1 METIPVLAHP
11 RMGVPVKPGFLP
23 FNKLYKAAKKA
34 YNIFR
39 IHPETAFAENA
50 PQHKPAAAASKS
62 SAELI
67 YIAAVIFADLRRF
80 FRKQIF

>member
-50 PQHKPAAAASKS
+50 PQHKPAAAASKN
-62 SAELI
+62 SAGLI
-67 YIAAVIFADLRRF
+67 YSGRFFADLRRF
-80 FRKQIF
+80 FKKQIF